1 MDRLS
6 NDLPANGFDN
16 FTERPAWRKQLRH
29 VEQLLHRSGLD
40 TVSLAKEI
48 NDEYEKCANRERPQ
62 FLDALFHIAVHTEE
76 HNMFMCRFA
85 VLLMEFL
92 KNRFGSLEVQSQP
105 FTLKPLSA
113 NAKHELS
120 YLCTELIRA
129 ESRAVEGSNTQEEL
143 RISLTNVMHGLFK
156 LLKQYVRVGV
166 ERFSSQREFIKMRAL
181 SNGARYASVTTRM
194 SARIDLAGGWTDTP
208 PITFGHA
215 NGVVNMAIKV
225 GGEKPVKCTVTKVF
239 HSEKEALILTSVQ
252 TEREKLTIESIPGLK
267 MFSADP
273 DRFGSLILSSIQAT
287 GLITTGMTTLR
298 QLFDALF
305 PHEHVMEVHVA
316 TSSLLP
322 QGSGLGTSSILS
334 ACFLCSLAKIMN
346 KEIDRQ
352 TIAATVLQAEQILT
366 TGGGWQDQVGA
377 LYPGI
382 KYSSYENGSLNVD
395 VLHITDQLQQE
406 IEQRL
411 VLVYT
416 GKTRLA
422 ANVLHKVVYKFVVGR
437 SEFIQHIV
445 DIANTATLV
454 RNALLSN
461 KFPVKESSR
470 YNALKSTMAENA
482 FPPDVKC
489 LIEDLQSRNII
500 EAGWMCGAGGGGF
513 ACVWLSITPGAR
525 KLLDSAVHL
534 WNNEAH
540 TYSVQIDE
548 EPMEFFLTA
557 ATL

>member
-1 MDRLS
+1 MIPPYGINARRQPSEDLIENQRAIRKEAQLAMSPWAKMAEDVIGMFGTKPSSAQSVVSTLPPLPSREIAQMFTGYGMLPLTQGSSVTELANSITSTFNGDSNKAASYIDTGGANFDRFVIHENQEGENLLGLGNS
-6 NDLPANGFDN
+6 MMGRWNERAANGFDN

-225 GGEKPVKCTVTKVF
+225 GGEQASVLAATIVWLLKDGCGMVGRIVF
-239 HSEKEALILTSVQ
+239 AWL
-252 TEREKLTIESIPGLK
+252 
-267 MFSADP
+267 
-273 DRFGSLILSSIQAT
+273 
-287 GLITTGMTTLR
+287 
-298 QLFDALF
+298 
-305 PHEHVMEVHVA
+305 
-316 TSSLLP
+316 
-322 QGSGLGTSSILS
+322 QGSRLDIDCKKWRLIADILNDF
-334 ACFLCSLAKIMN
+334 AFLIDLLAPAAGEWFICFA
-346 KEIDRQ
+346 ID
-352 TIAATVLQAEQILT
+352 IE
-366 TGGGWQDQVGA
+366 
-377 LYPGI
+377 
-382 KYSSYENGSLNVD
+382 YENFKGLMTKEHWRLDVNHLGYDEWRFNVE
-395 VLHITDQLQQE
+395 L
-406 IEQRL
+406 
-411 VLVYT
+411 
-416 GKTRLA
+416 
-422 ANVLHKVVYKFVVGR
+422 
-437 SEFIQHIV
+437 
-445 DIANTATLV
+445 
-454 RNALLSN
+454 
-461 KFPVKESSR
+461 
-470 YNALKSTMAENA
+470 
-482 FPPDVKC
+482 
-489 LIEDLQSRNII
+489 
-500 EAGWMCGAGGGGF
+500 
-513 ACVWLSITPGAR
+513 
-525 KLLDSAVHL
+525 
-534 WNNEAH
+534 
-540 TYSVQIDE
+540 
-548 EPMEFFLTA
+548 
-557 ATL
+557 